1 MRMLHL
7 AICHDDRNEAMR
19 TEAGDFLNKGNGKF
33 WSIGSIRKETASI
46 NAPPL
51 RIAVWAV
58 WNLVS
63 LKKPI
68 GIVSGSSISLSR
80 TPPTPKTTLFQ
91 LPILTPHPWVKGD
104 PSLQNHQS
112 YTVESQIHRDQI
124 SIGHFSATFRVSF
137 FKLWFV
143 DGSRLQALHRNPVL
157 FWGQEKYVDIYIYII
172 YIYLCI
178 VLVGQM
184 LTYDIN
190 RYNQWY

>member
-1 MRMLHL
+1 MRMVHL
-7 AICHDDRNEAMR
+7 AICHDNRNEDMR

-68 GIVSGSSISLSR
+68 GIVSGSSISLPH
-80 TPPTPKTTLFQ
+80 TPPTPKTTNT
-91 LPILTPHPWVKGD
+91 LPTSNFNTSSLPWVKGD

-157 FWGQEKYVDIYIYII
+157 VLGSGKICGYIHIYIYIT
-172 YIYLCI
+172 CEAN
-178 VLVGQM
+178 V
-184 LTYDIN
+184 DI
-190 RYNQWY
+190 RYKSI